1 MSVSLR
7 EITKENVRAVCG
19 LGLRPEQRDY
29 VAPNVRSLAEAYVE
43 PLAWPR
49 AIYAD
54 EEPVGF
60 LMLHAN
66 DEAKEYFLWRFMIAA
81 EHQGKGYGRRALELL
96 ADEVRARGGT
106 SLRSSFEEG
115 EHGPRGF
122 YLGFGFTETGKQV
135 GGEIEITLPL

>member
-1 MSVSLR
+1 MTVTLR
-7 EITKENVRAVCG
+7 EVTKENVREVAG
-19 LGLRPEQRDY
+19 LGLPPEQRDY

-49 AIYAD
+49 AIYAGD
-54 EEPVGF
+54 EPGGF

-66 DEAKEYFLWRFMIAA
+66 DETQEYFLWRLMVAG

-96 ADEVRARGGT
+96 VDEVRARGGT

-115 EHGPRGF
+115 EHSPRGF
-122 YLGFGFTETGKQV
+122 YLGFGFQETGKRV
-135 GGEIEITLPL
+135 GNETEITLPL